1 MRMLA
6 SGIFYS
12 KLEYCLPVFG
22 NNSGMGRYGE
32 SSKMRGM
39 TAADCNKLQVL
50 QNSVNRILTG
60 ARVGTRTEDL
70 LFETNTISV
79 HQMIAFS
86 TILMV
91 FKVLNSGKPT
101 YLARKLEV
109 IREAGMA
116 VRRWDGSTVKVPNY
130 YLDIS
135 RAGFI
140 YRGAKLFN
148 KLPRTLR
155 EEKRTEVFKKELKNW
170 VWRNISIKPS

>member
-1 MRMLA
+1 
-6 SGIFYS
+6 
-12 KLEYCLPVFG
+12 
-22 NNSGMGRYGE
+22 MGRYGE

-39 TAADCNKLQVL
+39 TAADCKKIKVL

-70 LFETNTISV
+70 LIETNTISV

-86 TILMV
+86 TLLMV
-91 FKVLNSGKPT
+91 FKVLKSGKLT
-101 YLARKLEV
+101 YLARKLQV

-116 VRRWDGSTVKVPNY
+116 VRCWDGPIVKVPNY

-140 YRGAKLFN
+140 YRGVKLFN
-148 KLPRTLR
+148 KH
-155 EEKRTEVFKKELKNW
+155 
-170 VWRNISIKPS
+170 

>member
-1 MRMLA
+1 
-6 SGIFYS
+6 
-12 KLEYCLPVFG
+12 
-22 NNSGMGRYGE
+22 
-32 SSKMRGM
+32 
-39 TAADCNKLQVL
+39 
-50 QNSVNRILTG
+50 
-60 ARVGTRTEDL
+60 
-70 LFETNTISV
+70 
-79 HQMIAFS
+79 MIAFS

-109 IREAGMA
+109 IREAGMT

-148 KLPRTLR
+148 KLPRALR
-155 EEKRTEVFKKELKNW
+155 EEQRTEVFKKELKIW
-170 VWRNISIKPS
+170 VRGNVSIKPS